1 MSIFNTT
8 EFNSTLFGES
18 GSAPSSPS
26 VDVYLSA
33 NIAGNS
39 SVSASTGFVT
49 LLSTLI
55 EGSSIVTFSR
65 MRQLKGFRVST
76 ISGGATVNPFL
87 SKTANMST
95 EINGG
100 SSYKAGTFLY
110 AFDVHGITTV
120 ESGIHADY
128 AFNDTIFG
136 GSSLFSATPRFIF
149 SVSSDISGK
158 SIVLPDLHMEKI
170 ITTSVITG
178 SSSVSVNTL
187 DVFSRL
193 YINGDETGILS
204 STSINA
210 TMTKLTGLES
220 SIISGRTSFGRARL
234 SVNYGGFGPT
244 IFAGTSDLKSIKKLG
259 ELDGIAGRTIIEA
272 TLTAPESL
280 KNVGS
285 RRRISFVF
293 EVDKPD
299 TKSTIID
306 DYFKILRFY
315 NSLSSLPETL
325 EYVRRNAQRE
335 ITGYDIDS
343 TSHRAWTNGTYL
355 SEGDLFNVK
364 TGQRGVVQGGATGIF
379 IGKDGQFGVY
389 TGPTIVDGE
398 LG

>member
-18 GSAPSSPS
+18 GSTPSSPS
-26 VDVYLSA
+26 VDVFLSA

-39 SVSASTGFVT
+39 LVSIASGFNVP
-49 LLSTLI
+49 LSTLI

-65 MRQLKGFRVST
+65 MRQLKGFGLTT
-76 ISGGATVNPFL
+76 ISGGAIVNPFL
-87 SKTANMST
+87 SKTSGMST

-100 SSYKAGTFLY
+100 SSYRAGTFLY

-136 GSSLFSATPRFIF
+136 GSSLFSATPRFEF

-158 SIVLPDLHMEKI
+158 SIVIPTAHIEKLF
-170 ITTSVITG
+170 TTNVITG
-178 SSSVSVNTL
+178 SSTVSVNTL

-193 YINGDETGILS
+193 FVDESGIVGV
-204 STSINA
+204 TNFNA
-210 TMTKLTGLES
+210 LMTKVTGLNETL
-220 SIISGRTSFGRARL
+220 IEGRTSFGKARL

-259 ELDGIAGRTIIEA
+259 ELDRIAGRTLIEA

-355 SEGDLFNVK
+355 GEGDLYNIK
-364 TGQRGVVQGGATGIF
+364 TGQRGIVQGGATGIF
-379 IGKDGQFGVY
+379 LGKDGQFGVY